1 VRNRLGLD
9 DATAERLFK
18 RAEELVVAS
27 PLDYELRNVQ
37 SAILLRRSLAR
48 RSASLEMWGPRRGA
62 RAAAV
67 LRWCV
72 FVFSATCC
80 SFRCIV
86 CASPAAQGPVS

>member
-1 VRNRLGLD
+1 MPHTCAPSGAGHVCPGCATGFQAAQTVSLPGRGAPGFGEPVVRNRLGLD

-48 RSASLEMWGPRRGA
+48 RSASLEM
-62 RAAAV
+62 
-67 LRWCV
+67 
-72 FVFSATCC
+72 
-80 SFRCIV
+80 
-86 CASPAAQGPVS
+86 